1 MTRYYKQTDSMYILA
16 VGVGVGGIEISA
28 DEYSEILSVIQNRPT
43 AEGKGYRLKADLTW
57 ISIHAPAWGAT
68 PKGDTGAQGPQ
79 GISIHAPAWGATT
92 PALWVA
98 VSIEISIHAPAWG
111 ATQRRDKKMRR

>member
-1 MTRYYKQTDSMYILA
+1 MTRYYKQTDRMYILA

-57 ISIHAPAWGAT
+57 EEYDLPPVPAPSDDDEISNDEAINILLGGAT
-68 PKGDTGAQGPQ
+68 
-79 GISIHAPAWGATT
+79 
-92 PALWVA
+92 
-98 VSIEISIHAPAWG
+98 
-111 ATQRRDKKMRR
+111 